1 MRLDNVVDVGFNYK
15 HFLHTHSHIAFLG
28 WMYNAL
34 VLTLEYYFFKAQKT
48 KFNQIFWVT
57 QLTIL
62 GMLCS
67 FPFQGYAFWSISFST
82 LYLFASYWLIFE
94 IFKQCK
100 LVNFKVS
107 RTLLKAASVFLFLSS
122 LGPFGLAIV
131 MAKHLGHTMW
141 NSISVFWFLHYLF
154 NGFFFLLILAILLKE
169 IKDKV
174 NTSSFKLT
182 VISKVFIL
190 SVIPLYFS
198 FILEFS
204 ENNIPLLLSIV
215 GAMLQ
220 FVGLLFLYKPLIK
233 YINQIHNSFSKLIIW
248 LFFIALNFKIIF
260 QVLGNIDSIQTFVIL
275 SKSTVVIGFIHLVML
290 GILSLFI
297 FWFFS
302 LYKIIIISK
311 LFKIGLLIFI
321 LGISLSELTLFGQS
335 LFIYFQQISI
345 LNYNLLL
352 FIFSSLM
359 PIGILIILIA
369 FLKVKNNK
377 ILQDK

>member
-204 ENNIPLLLSIV
+204 ENNIPLL
-215 GAMLQ
+215 
-220 FVGLLFLYKPLIK
+220 
-233 YINQIHNSFSKLIIW
+233 
-248 LFFIALNFKIIF
+248 
-260 QVLGNIDSIQTFVIL
+260 
-275 SKSTVVIGFIHLVML
+275 
-290 GILSLFI
+290 
-297 FWFFS
+297 
-302 LYKIIIISK
+302 
-311 LFKIGLLIFI
+311 
-321 LGISLSELTLFGQS
+321 
-335 LFIYFQQISI
+335 
-345 LNYNLLL
+345 
-352 FIFSSLM
+352 
-359 PIGILIILIA
+359 
-369 FLKVKNNK
+369 
-377 ILQDK
+377 